1 MRPRIAILI
10 PVKSTTRA
18 KGRLAQVLDL
28 EARQRL
34 SLTMLE
40 DVLAAVMPAAGTLVE
55 AVYVATSDPEAMA
68 IARTSGAV
76 VLEEKEQRSES
87 HSVDAASRTC
97 ARQGVDAMLTIPAD
111 IPAIRPEDVATVLS
125 AAGGDRA
132 LVLVPSRDG
141 RGTNAI
147 WRRPPLAIASRFG
160 FDSFRKHRAEAEA
173 RGLAWLA
180 LEVPR
185 LAVDIDEPEDLE
197 VFLELPGETKT
208 RTLLERLGVT
218 GGRQPAGHCSLSV
231 TGLPGIPEVAEG
243 DDLAQLIALA
253 AERAGTGM
261 QAGDVLVVAQKVVSK
276 AEGRVVSLRDVVPS
290 GLAREFAETWGK
302 DPRFVEVVLRESRRI
317 VRMDRGMIIAETTH
331 GFVCANAGVD
341 ASNVPGEDRVSLL
354 PVDPDG
360 SAARLR
366 KALQERCDATLGVI
380 VSDTFGRPWRE
391 GLTNVA
397 IGVAGLRPLMS
408 YIGQQDPH
416 GHTLRVTELA
426 VADEL
431 AAAAGLLMGKL
442 ERIPAVLIQGYR
454 SPKAYPV
461 VEGHARSLV
470 RPAERDLF
478 R

>member
-1 MRPRIAILI
+1 VRPRIVILI
-10 PVKSTTRA
+10 PVKSTARA
-18 KGRLAQVLDL
+18 KGRLAPVLDPG
-28 EARQRL
+28 ARQCL

-55 AVYVATSDPEAMA
+55 TVVVATSDPGAIG
-68 IARTSGAV
+68 IARTHGATI
-76 VLEEKEQRSES
+76 LEEQEQRSES
-87 HSVDAASRTC
+87 HSVDAASRAC
-97 ARQGVDAMLTIPAD
+97 AEQGVEAVLTIPAD
-111 IPAIRPEDVATVLS
+111 IPAIRTEDIATVLS
-125 AAGGDRA
+125 TAGGPDRA
-132 LVLVPSRDG
+132 VVLVPSRDG
-141 RGTNAI
+141 RGTNAM
-147 WRRPPLAIASRFG
+147 WRRPPLAIPSRFG
-160 FDSFRKHRAEAEA
+160 YDSFRKHQADAQA
-173 RGLAWLA
+173 RGLTWAA

-185 LAVDIDEPEDLE
+185 LAVDIDEPEDLLA
-197 VFLELPGETKT
+197 FLALPGETRT
-208 RTLLERLGVT
+208 RAFLDALGVT
-218 GGRQPAGHCSLSV
+218 GASATPGRRGLSV
-231 TGLPGIPEVAEG
+231 LGLPGIPEVIEG
-243 DDLAQLIALA
+243 DDLPRLITEA
-253 AERAGTGM
+253 AERGGIGLQTGD
-261 QAGDVLVVAQKVVSK
+261 ALVVAQKIVSK
-276 AEGRVVSLRDVVPS
+276 AEGRVVSLKDLAPS
-290 GLAREFAETWGK
+290 GLAREFAEAWGK

-331 GFVCANAGVD
+331 GFICANAGVD

-366 KALQERCDATLGVI
+366 KGLEERCGARVAVI

-397 IGVAGLRPLMS
+397 IGVAGLSPLVS
-408 YIGQQDPH
+408 YIGEKDPH

-442 ERIPAVLIQGYR
+442 ERIPAVLIRGY
-454 SPKAYPV
+454 PFPAA
-461 VEGHARSLV
+461 EGHARSLV